1 MRKIKLAVFDWAGT
15 TVDYGCVAPLAV
27 FEKIF
32 ENKNIHLTREE
43 ILKPMGMGKRDHIET
58 LLRTENATEQW
69 KKQYNRDWNQAD
81 VDEMFAQFNQQL
93 LAVLENYATPIDGVL
108 ETIQQLRKADIFIGS
123 TTGYTREMM
132 DIVEEKAKEAASGLV
147 DKIQETIESLPSKML
162 DAGKNLVEGLW
173 NGITSAGSWLKEKI
187 SGFADGIISDFKS
200 AFGIHS
206 PSTLMRD
213 LIGKNLAEGIGV
225 GFTEEMPD
233 IGVDA
238 VKAMKQLEFEID
250 SDAPRISVEA
260 DIPEIDDSAIAALD
274 LHGSPSDPAIARPSA
289 TSEVINNSYN
299 YSTVH
304 NNGTDGNPQPVQI
317 NAQFIVGEEVVAK
330 GVVDVAADGIDE
342 RQGVTVK
349 MKKRGLAT

>member
-1 MRKIKLAVFDWAGT
+1 MRQKAIDAASGFL
-15 TVDYGCVAPLAV
+15 
-27 FEKIF
+27 
-32 ENKNIHLTREE
+32 
-43 ILKPMGMGKRDHIET
+43 
-58 LLRTENATEQW
+58 ENAKTFFKELPGNIADFLKNALSKAAEWAVEMRQKAIDSASEFLENISKSLSELPGNIADHLKSAILRVAEWAFEMRQKAIDTASGFLDNIKTFFKELPGNITEQ
-69 KKQYNRDWNQAD
+69 
-81 VDEMFAQFNQQL
+81 L
-93 LAVLENYATPIDGVL
+93 
-108 ETIQQLRKADIFIGS
+108 KAALQSVVEWGS
-123 TTGYTREMM
+123 NLK
-132 DIVEEKAKEAASGLV
+132 EKAKEAASGLV

-173 NGITSAGSWLKEKI
+173 NGITGAGSWLKEKI

-260 DIPEIDDSAIAALD
+260 DIPEIDDSAVAALD
-274 LHGSPSDPAIARPSA
+274 LYGSPSDPAIARPSA

-317 NAQFIVGEEVVAK
+317 NAQFIVGEEVVAE

>member
-1 MRKIKLAVFDWAGT
+1 MPG
-15 TVDYGCVAPLAV
+15 
-27 FEKIF
+27 
-32 ENKNIHLTREE
+32 NIAEQ
-43 ILKPMGMGKRDHIET
+43 LKAALQSVVE
-58 LLRTENATEQW
+58 W
-69 KKQYNRDWNQAD
+69 
-81 VDEMFAQFNQQL
+81 
-93 LAVLENYATPIDGVL
+93 
-108 ETIQQLRKADIFIGS
+108 GS
-123 TTGYTREMM
+123 NLK
-132 DIVEEKAKEAASGLV
+132 EKAKEAASGLV

-173 NGITSAGSWLKEKI
+173 NGITGAGSWLKEKI

-260 DIPEIDDSAIAALD
+260 DIPEIDDSAVAALD
-274 LHGSPSDPAIARPSA
+274 LYGSPSDPAIARPSA

-317 NAQFIVGEEVVAK
+317 NAQFIVGDEVVAE